1 MTHAPDYVWGITI
14 AGLAAFTVTTAAVLR
29 SGALDAGA
37 GRRRANALATWT
49 VLVIGGWAVATGAI
63 ASHGYYQTRLGQQP
77 PWLPIAT
84 LGSLGVLLG
93 LGRVPAVSRALAP
106 SMLHRLVHPHSARV
120 AGLAFVVMML
130 AGRLPPLFAIPAGL
144 GDVAVGVAAFR
155 LASRQARGEG
165 TRSLLWF
172 NALGITDLATAM
184 VLGGLI
190 GFTIIHVHPSGA
202 AISQLPLVL
211 IPTAE
216 VPALLALHIAS
227 LRSLRT
233 RSRSSLAETGSAL
246 DAVGA

>member
-1 MTHAPDYVWGITI
+1 
-14 AGLAAFTVTTAAVLR
+14 
-29 SGALDAGA
+29 
-37 GRRRANALATWT
+37 
-49 VLVIGGWAVATGAI
+49 
-63 ASHGYYQTRLGQQP
+63 
-77 PWLPIAT
+77 
-84 LGSLGVLLG
+84 
-93 LGRVPAVSRALAP
+93 
-106 SMLHRLVHPHSARV
+106 MLHRLVHPHSARV

-130 AGRLPPLFAIPAGL
+130 AGRLPALFAIPAGL

-190 GFTIIHVHPSGA
+190 GFNIILVHPSGA

-227 LRSLRT
+227 VRSLRT
-233 RSRSSLAETGSAL
+233 RTRSSLAETGPAL